1 MTPDEEIFFKKS
13 LCRKD
18 FCASISCYLGGIGAA
33 EGIRTPD
40 PRITNAVLYR
50 LSYRGV
56 PTEWQ
61 LSNTRGLLTQGT
73 LAAGRRCAGA
83 TLNRRGEGPT
93 LPRIP
98 MN

>member
-1 MTPDEEIFFKKS
+1 MRVVDENTHPS
-13 LCRKD
+13 LRIRS
-18 FCASISCYLGGIGAA
+18 ASAIERLSGAIDGAA

-50 LSYRGV
+50 LSYRGM
-56 PTEWQ
+56 PTEWRF
-61 LSNTRGLLTQGT
+61 SNTRGLLTQAT
-73 LAAGRRCAGA
+73 LAAGRRCARA
-83 TLNRRGEGPT
+83 SLNRWGEGPT

>member
-1 MTPDEEIFFKKS
+1 M
-13 LCRKD
+13 
-18 FCASISCYLGGIGAA
+18 GGIGAA

-50 LSYRGV
+50 LSYRGM

-61 LSNTRGLLTQGT
+61 FSNTRGLLTQDRLPANRRGGCR
-73 LAAGRRCAGA
+73 AAAS
-83 TLNRRGEGPT
+83 LNRRGEGPT
-93 LPRIP
+93 LSQIP